1 MAEAELFE
9 LDVWISAAVEIVKAS
24 RLLSIFGIGEL
35 LLKTQEVIGRGL
47 LILTFFTFAG
57 LLYFLVN
64 FSIERFGRIWCE
76 RALPPHDRLRLKV
89 GP

>member
-35 LLKTQEVIGRGL
+35 PLKTQEVIGRGL
-47 LILTFFTFAG
+47 LILKFLHVCRTSLLPGQFFHRAVRPD
-57 LLYFLVN
+57 LV
-64 FSIERFGRIWCE
+64 
-76 RALPPHDRLRLKV
+76 
-89 GP
+89 